1 MAAANYFWSWVWT
14 SPLQKTLSDI
24 QMHDLKED
32 ATPLTIGLG
41 SFGVVTKLTDKN
53 KTTVYIGR
61 KLPENN
67 AFSDA
72 ATKKA
77 ALQLFPEMVLQLCGL
92 RHSNIVQM
100 QGIFFSDSVSY
111 LPTLVYEELTRSTWI
126 TLDCY
131 LLTNRSE
138 LDKVT
143 ILEHVASGLEYLHD
157 QEPPVLHLNLTV
169 ANVMVFQDSP
179 TKLPC
184 TKIAD
189 AGVVSLVNAGR
200 STLVQPLTVDYLPEE
215 EKSLKWTAKV
225 DVLCYGLLMG
235 HLILQE
241 PIIKTL
247 PIFVGDIVSDDDAG
261 ACQLHERLQVHP
273 LYSVVLQCL
282 NKRKQ
287 SRMTAFDIREQ
298 IQSHVSFVQ
307 MICIIILPCVV

>member
-143 ILEHVASGLEYLHD
+143 ILEHVASGRGVCMIKNHLH
-157 QEPPVLHLNLTV
+157 PPQPSLTILATV
-169 ANVMVFQDSP
+169 REVRIITDKNWQCFDDRLLKNQMTHQQTITQHVNFGSPFQAFFF
-179 TKLPC
+179 LG
-184 TKIAD
+184 KI
-189 AGVVSLVNAGR
+189 VNCQR
-200 STLVQPLTVDYLPEE
+200 LD
-215 EKSLKWTAKV
+215 KS
-225 DVLCYGLLMG
+225 
-235 HLILQE
+235 
-241 PIIKTL
+241 
-247 PIFVGDIVSDDDAG
+247 
-261 ACQLHERLQVHP
+261 
-273 LYSVVLQCL
+273 
-282 NKRKQ
+282 
-287 SRMTAFDIREQ
+287 
-298 IQSHVSFVQ
+298 
-307 MICIIILPCVV
+307 

>member
-1 MAAANYFWSWVWT
+1 
-14 SPLQKTLSDI
+14 
-24 QMHDLKED
+24 MHNLKED
-32 ATPLTIGLG
+32 ATPLTIGSG
-41 SFGVVTKLTDKN
+41 SFGVVKKLTDKS

-61 KLPENN
+61 KLPEKN
-67 AFSDA
+67 ALSDA

-77 ALQLFPEMVLQLCGL
+77 TLQIFPEMVLQLCSL
-92 RHSNIVQM
+92 RHPNIVQM
-100 QGIFFSDSVSY
+100 QGIFFSDSLSY
-111 LPTLVYEELTRSTWI
+111 LPTLVYEEVDRSTWI
-126 TLDCY
+126 TLDCF

-138 LDKVT
+138 VDKVT

-157 QEPPVLHLNLTV
+157 QKPPVLHLNLTV
-169 ANVMVFQDSP
+169 ANVMVFQDSTS

-200 STLVQPLTVDYLPEE
+200 STLVQPRTVDYLPEE
-215 EKSLKWTAKV
+215 EKSLEWTAKV

-241 PIIKTL
+241 SIIKTL
-247 PIFVGDIVSDDDAG
+247 PIFGGNIVSDDDAG

-282 NKRKQ
+282 NKRQQ

-298 IQSHVSFVQ
+298 IQSHVSLYKCRCGNF
-307 MICIIILPCVV
+307 

>member
-247 PIFVGDIVSDDDAG
+247 PIFVSDDANFTNG
-261 ACQLHERLQVHP
+261 CKYCQ
-273 LYSVVLQCL
+273 
-282 NKRKQ
+282 
-287 SRMTAFDIREQ
+287 
-298 IQSHVSFVQ
+298 
-307 MICIIILPCVV
+307 

>member
-1 MAAANYFWSWVWT
+1 
-14 SPLQKTLSDI
+14 
-24 QMHDLKED
+24 MHNLKED
-32 ATPLTIGLG
+32 ATPLTIGSG
-41 SFGVVTKLTDKN
+41 SFGVVKKLTDKS
-53 KTTVYIGR
+53 KTIVYIGR
-61 KLPENN
+61 KLPEKN
-67 AFSDA
+67 ALSDA

-77 ALQLFPEMVLQLCGL
+77 TLQIFPEMVLQLCSL
-92 RHSNIVQM
+92 RHPNIVQM
-100 QGIFFSDSVSY
+100 QGIFFSDSLSY
-111 LPTLVYEELTRSTWI
+111 LPTLVYEEVDRSTWI
-126 TLDCY
+126 TLDCF

-138 LDKVT
+138 VDKVT

-157 QEPPVLHLNLTV
+157 QKPPVLHLNLTV
-169 ANVMVFQDSP
+169 ANVMVFQDSTS

-200 STLVQPLTVDYLPEE
+200 STLVQPRTVDYLPEE
-215 EKSLKWTAKV
+215 EKSLEWTAKV

-241 PIIKTL
+241 SIIKTL
-247 PIFVGDIVSDDDAG
+247 PIFWGNIVSDDDAG

-282 NKRKQ
+282 NKRQQ

-298 IQSHVSFVQ
+298 IQSHVSLYKCRRENF
-307 MICIIILPCVV
+307 